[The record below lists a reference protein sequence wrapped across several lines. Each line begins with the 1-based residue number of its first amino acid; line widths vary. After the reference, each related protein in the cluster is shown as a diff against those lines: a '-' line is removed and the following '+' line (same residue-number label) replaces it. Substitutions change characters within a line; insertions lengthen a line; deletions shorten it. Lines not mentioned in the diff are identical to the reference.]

1 VTDNVTNDPQQIIA
15 DLQGKLD
22 ESIAQ
27 QTATANALNA
37 ISRSAFHLEQALV
50 TVCETAARLCDADQA
65 AIYRREGD
73 LYRFVGCFGFP
84 PDYEKAWRAAGPFPN
99 DPQSPLVGHR
109 ANTERRPVQV
119 LDVTADP
126 FYFSTTSGQSQART
140 ALGVPL
146 LREGKPVG
154 NFVIARRRVQSF
166 TDLQLELVETFAHQV
181 VIAIENARLFEETS
195 NDFAHRNEAHETI
208 HRNEIRY
215 RTIFETTVVSI
226 WECDISDVRHRIVGL
241 LKAGV
246 VDLRKYLRDHPKFVR
261 EAIDLVRVVDVNDA
275 SLTMFGAREKRD
287 LLRSI
292 GQIWPVESEQTFAE
306 TLIAVYEDRPIFETE
321 AIEQKIDGQRI
332 DVIFTLARS
341 REQEYRN
348 TIFLSVIDI
357 TAFNRARVALAAAQ
371 SDLAHATRLT
381 SLGELTASIAH
392 EVNQPLAGIVISGE
406 TGLRWLRR
414 ETPDIEAAIT
424 SLERLVADAKRASS
438 IIAGIRSLARNE
450 SPQIVRVDLNE
461 VVNESLMLLGSEFR
475 RYGVELSVSLE
486 TKTPFVRANRVQVQ
500 QIIINLAMNAVQAM
514 SEPGSPSR
522 RLRVSTAI
530 EDAKAIVTVSDTGP
544 GIDPS
549 VRARLFAAFT
559 TTKAEGMGLGLSV
572 CASIVSR
579 HGGQISASSNAEQ
592 GASFAFNLPIDEGL

>member
-1 VTDNVTNDPQQIIA
+1 MTDNVTNDPQQIIA

-84 PDYEKAWRAAGPFPN
+84 LDYEKAWRAAGPFPN
-99 DPQSPLVGHR
+99 DPQSPLAGHR
-109 ANTERRPVQV
+109 SIAERRPVQV

-140 ALGVPL
+140 ELGVPL

-166 TDLQLELVETFAHQV
+166 TDRQLELVETFAHQV
-181 VIAIENARLFEETS
+181 VIAIENAGLFEETS
-195 NDFAHRNEAHETI
+195 SDVANHNEAHETI

-241 LKAGV
+241 LKTGV

-292 GQIWPVESEQTFAE
+292 GQIWPVESEHTFAE

-341 REQEYRN
+341 REQAYRN

>member
-1 VTDNVTNDPQQIIA
+1 MTDNMADDPQQIIA
-15 DLQGKLD
+15 DLRRRLD

-27 QTATANALNA
+27 QSATANALNV
-37 ISRSAFHLEQALV
+37 ISRSAFHLEKALV

-84 PDYEKAWRAAGPFPN
+84 LDYEKAWRAAGPFPN
-99 DPQSPLVGHR
+99 DPQSPLAGHR
-109 ANTERRPVQV
+109 SIAERRPVQV

-140 ALGVPL
+140 ELGVPL

-166 TDLQLELVETFAHQV
+166 TDRQLELVETFAHQV
-181 VIAIENARLFEETS
+181 VIAIENAGLFEETS
-195 NDFAHRNEAHETI
+195 SDVANHNEAHETI

-241 LKAGV
+241 LKTGV

-292 GQIWPVESEQTFAE
+292 GQIWPVESEHTFAE

-341 REQEYRN
+341 REQAYRN

-530 EDAKAIVTVSDTGP
+530 EDAKGIVTVSDTGP

-592 GASFAFNLPIDEGL
+592 GASFAFNLPIDESL

>member
-1 VTDNVTNDPQQIIA
+1 
-15 DLQGKLD
+15 
-22 ESIAQ
+22 
-27 QTATANALNA
+27 
-37 ISRSAFHLEQALV
+37 LV

>member
-1 VTDNVTNDPQQIIA
+1 
-15 DLQGKLD
+15 
-22 ESIAQ
+22 
-27 QTATANALNA
+27 
-37 ISRSAFHLEQALV
+37 
-50 TVCETAARLCDADQA
+50 
-65 AIYRREGD
+65 
-73 LYRFVGCFGFP
+73 
-84 PDYEKAWRAAGPFPN
+84 
-99 DPQSPLVGHR
+99 
-109 ANTERRPVQV
+109 
-119 LDVTADP
+119 
-126 FYFSTTSGQSQART
+126 
-140 ALGVPL
+140 
-146 LREGKPVG
+146 
-154 NFVIARRRVQSF
+154 
-166 TDLQLELVETFAHQV
+166 
-181 VIAIENARLFEETS
+181 
-195 NDFAHRNEAHETI
+195 
-208 HRNEIRY
+208 
-215 RTIFETTVVSI
+215 
-226 WECDISDVRHRIVGL
+226 
-241 LKAGV
+241 
-246 VDLRKYLRDHPKFVR
+246 
-261 EAIDLVRVVDVNDA
+261 
-275 SLTMFGAREKRD
+275 
-287 LLRSI
+287 
-292 GQIWPVESEQTFAE
+292 
-306 TLIAVYEDRPIFETE
+306 
-321 AIEQKIDGQRI
+321 
-332 DVIFTLARS
+332 
-341 REQEYRN
+341 
-348 TIFLSVIDI
+348 
-357 TAFNRARVALAAAQ
+357 
-371 SDLAHATRLT
+371 
-381 SLGELTASIAH
+381 
-392 EVNQPLAGIVISGE
+392 VISGE

>member
-1 VTDNVTNDPQQIIA
+1 MTDNVTNDPQQIIA

-84 PDYEKAWRAAGPFPN
+84 PDYEKGWRAAGPFPN

-341 REQEYRN
+341 REQAYRN

-486 TKTPFVRANRVQVQ
+486 TKTPFVRANRVQIQ

-592 GASFAFNLPIDEGL
+592 GASFAFNLPIDESL

>member
-84 PDYEKAWRAAGPFPN
+84 PDYEKGWRAAGPFPN

>member
-592 GASFAFNLPIDEGL
+592 GASFAFNLPIDESL

>member
-1 VTDNVTNDPQQIIA
+1 MTDNVTNDPQQIIA

>member
-1 VTDNVTNDPQQIIA
+1 MTDNVTNDPQQIIA

-84 PDYEKAWRAAGPFPN
+84 LDYEKAWRAAGPFPN
-99 DPQSPLVGHR
+99 DPQSPLAGHR
-109 ANTERRPVQV
+109 SIAERRPVQV